1 MSRERLLILLHGDVV
16 GVLEQSDVPGASS
29 LTYEVGHVAVSG
41 AVLSASL
48 PLQRSTYP
56 PARVMPYLR
65 GLLPESRPTLLTWG
79 DRLGTDPDDVLAML
93 AFMGWDCP
101 GAVQFCRESDLDQLR
116 ARAGEY
122 EEVDE
127 EYIANRLR
135 SLGNRPGSWSMTQE
149 HWSLG
154 GQQDK
159 FALALI
165 DGHWH
170 EARGSAATTH
180 IFKPGISHLSSQAM
194 VEHATMSAARALGVD
209 AAHPSGG
216 LLSGTAQAPRAE
228 I

>member
-1 MSRERLLILLHGDVV
+1 
-16 GVLEQSDVPGASS
+16 
-29 LTYEVGHVAVSG
+29 
-41 AVLSASL
+41 
-48 PLQRSTYP
+48 
-56 PARVMPYLR
+56 
-65 GLLPESRPTLLTWG
+65 
-79 DRLGTDPDDVLAML
+79 
-93 AFMGWDCP
+93 
-101 GAVQFCRESDLDQLR
+101 
-116 ARAGEY
+116 
-122 EEVDE
+122 
-127 EYIANRLR
+127 
-135 SLGNRPGSWSMTQE
+135 MTQE